1 MALMKSRIFFLAASA
16 LLLAACGGS
25 GASSSSSAGSSVSLA
40 TRPTLDVALARFDR
54 AGRNTVTF
62 NLIAADL
69 NDSSAPISYV
79 NPQIRI
85 GYSER
90 GYFAEPQ
97 EGTGWPASLAEGFGL
112 ISFKDNEIPGY
123 EAGVYPVTGSLNDE
137 EAATPTTSS
146 SEAPTSDASSSSSSS
161 EAPEVITKWNL
172 TFGEKLAISDPYEG
186 ENPQYLSDHS
196 EEVAAAFHKGIS
208 SEIETTED
216 QETMELIARCMSV
229 DGVVKEVFPD
239 FRYSQVDIFYGR
251 SATTFTF
258 SFYGY
263 VDGDHADS
271 AALGNG
277 FCVAEAILLPN
288 ANLKIEAFDEF
299 LAAYGPKDSSSSS
312 EVNA

>member
-40 TRPTLDVALARFDR
+40 TRPTLDVALARFQR

-62 NLIAADL
+62 NLVAADL
-69 NDSSAPISYV
+69 NDSSAPITYA

-85 GYSER
+85 GYSDR

-112 ISFKDNEIPGY
+112 ISFKADEIPGY
-123 EAGVYPVTGSLNDE
+123 EAGVYPVTGSLNDG
-137 EAATPTTSS
+137 EAEVPS
-146 SEAPTSDASSSSSSS
+146 ASSPEASSASSSS
-161 EAPEVITKWNL
+161 EAPEVISKWNL

-216 QETMELIARCMSV
+216 KETMELVARCMSV
-229 DGVVKEVFPD
+229 DNVVKKVFPD
-239 FRYSQVDIFYGR
+239 FEYSQVDIFYGR

-263 VDGDHADS
+263 VDEDHDDPS
-271 AALGNG
+271 SMGNG

-299 LAAYGPKDSSSSS
+299 FAAHAPEDFSSSS

>member
-137 EAATPTTSS
+137 EAEVPSASS
-146 SEAPTSDASSSSSSS
+146 SEASSASSSS
-161 EAPEVITKWNL
+161 EAPEVISKWNL
-172 TFGEKLAISDPYEG
+172 TFGEKLAVSDPYEG

-216 QETMELIARCMSV
+216 KETMELIARCMSV
-229 DGVVKEVFPD
+229 DNVVKKVFPD
-239 FRYSQVDIFYGR
+239 FEYSQVDIFYGR

-263 VDGDHADS
+263 VDEDHDDPS
-271 AALGNG
+271 SMGNG